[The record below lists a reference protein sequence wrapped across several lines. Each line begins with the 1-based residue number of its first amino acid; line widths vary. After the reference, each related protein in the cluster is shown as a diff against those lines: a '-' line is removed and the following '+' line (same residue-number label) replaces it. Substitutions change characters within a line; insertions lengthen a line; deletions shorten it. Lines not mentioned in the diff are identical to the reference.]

1 MEKDTMVFTRI
12 KQLLA
17 PPVFEDEEKTRLS
30 RLLHFISMTC
40 LTMLVLSLFTIPFT
54 TDGPLLPLASAIL
67 GILFQL
73 GVLFLL
79 RRRLLRPA
87 SLLLA
92 SAFWVAVTLVAL
104 AMGGIGGPV
113 VGAYVIIIL
122 VASLLLGGHAGMG
135 FAALSVAGALG
146 ILLAETSHVLP
157 WKILPVK
164 PVSAWITQAAILG
177 TAAGLL
183 WQATRSLNDAL
194 ERAHRN
200 ERGLAE
206 SNRELQALRV
216 SLERQVEERTAAL
229 RASEAELR
237 ALFAAMTD
245 VILVL
250 DAEGRYLRIAPT
262 NPALLYKPPDH
273 LIGKTL
279 QEVFPAAQANLFLG
293 WVRCALETRQPVNG
307 EYSLQIGSQ
316 EFWFSAV
323 VSPMLEDTVT
333 WVARDITERKRTE
346 EALQESEARFREWF
360 DDAPVGYHVLD
371 VEGRIVEVNRTEL
384 EMLGYTVEEMVGR
397 PAWEFILEQDVA
409 RQSVTAKLAELL
421 PPQPLERTYIRKDG
435 SRMPA
440 LIQGRY
446 LLDADGKIEGYR
458 TTIQDI
464 TERKRAEQLM
474 RQAEQRYRDLFEEA
488 PIMYVIT
495 RNQEGA
501 PLIADC
507 NQLFL
512 IALDYTRAE
521 VVGRPLVDFYTP
533 ASRAALLEGGYQR
546 ALSNLFTTEERE
558 LVTRDERVVMTLL
571 RAVSETDAEG
581 RVVGTRAMFTD
592 ITERQQAE
600 EALAQERN
608 LLRALIDNVP
618 DIIYVKDVKSR
629 FVTFNPALARLMG
642 VATPD
647 DLMGKTDFDF
657 YPPELAAQYYDDEH
671 TLLQSGQPLL
681 DHEEPNIDAKGN
693 HRWLLTT
700 KVPLRDAQ
708 GKIIGLV
715 GMGRDITQLKR
726 TEEALG
732 RQAARLAL
740 LNEVGGK
747 IASVLELE
755 SVLNTAA
762 HLVQESFGYHHVG
775 LFTVDR
781 ERGELAMRARAGEFV
796 ALFPLDHRIK
806 LGQGMVG
813 WVGEH
818 GETLLADDVRAE
830 PRYTNFY
837 PDLIPTQSE
846 FCVPIRVGNETVGV
860 LDVQSPQLDSFQK
873 TDVMVLETL
882 ADQIAVAIENARLY
896 EAVQRELAERKQAEE
911 QLQHYS
917 AELAQNNEELK
928 RFSYTISHD
937 LRTPLV
943 NLKGFAGELAS
954 ALDVIRSAL
963 HDILPQLDEQRRAA
977 VATALLADVPEA
989 MGFIDA
995 SVTRMDHYINALLKL
1010 SRLGQRELVLEQV
1023 DMEAL
1028 TQATLETLAYQ
1039 IEQRQARV
1047 TVGPLPEVVAD
1058 RTSMEQIISNLLNNA
1073 VIYLE
1078 PGRAG
1083 EIEISGERNAE
1094 ETLFRVSDNGR
1105 GIAQEDMDK
1114 VFAPFRRAGK
1124 QDVPGEGM
1132 GLAYAQTLVR
1142 RHDGRIGCESEPG
1155 VGTTFSFTLP
1165 HQLAQGDQHD

>member
-1 MEKDTMVFTRI
+1 MEKDTAMFIGI

-30 RLLHFISMTC
+30 RLLHFILMTC

-54 TDGPLLPLASAIL
+54 DVLPLPLASIIL

-73 GVLFLL
+73 GVLVLL
-79 RRRLLRPA
+79 HRRLLRLA

-92 SAFWVAVTLVAL
+92 STFWVIVTLVAL
-104 AMGGIGGPV
+104 AMGGISGPV
-113 VGAYVIIIL
+113 VGAYVLIIL
-122 VASLLLGGHAGMG
+122 IASLLLGGRAGMD
-135 FAALSVAGALG
+135 FAALSVVGALG

-164 PVSAWITQAAILG
+164 PVSAWVVQVAILG

-183 WQATRSLNDAL
+183 WQATRGLSDAL
-194 ERAHRN
+194 ERARRN
-200 ERGLAE
+200 ERSLAE

-216 SLERQVEERTAAL
+216 SLEQQVEERTTAL

-237 ALFAAMTD
+237 ALFAAMPD
-245 VILVL
+245 VVLVL

-262 NPALLYKPPDH
+262 NPSLLYKPPDH

-316 EFWFSAV
+316 EIWFSAV
-323 VSPMLEDTVT
+323 VSPMLEDAVI
-333 WVARDITERKRTE
+333 WVARDMTERKRME
-346 EALQESEARFREWF
+346 ETLQESEARFREWF

-371 VEGRIVEVNRTEL
+371 VEDRIVQVNRTEL
-384 EMLGYTVEEMVGR
+384 EMLGYTAEEMVGR
-397 PAWEFILEQDVA
+397 LAWEFVLEQDMA

-446 LLDADGKIEGYR
+446 LVDADGKIEGYR

-464 TERKRAEQLM
+464 AERKRAEELM

-488 PIMYVIT
+488 PIVYVIT
-495 RNQEGA
+495 RNQEGV

-507 NQLFL
+507 NQRFL
-512 IALDYTRAE
+512 SVLGYTRAE
-521 VVGRPLVDFYTP
+521 VVGQPLADFYTP
-533 ASRAALLEGGYQR
+533 ASRVTLLEGGYQR
-546 ALSNLFTTEERE
+546 ALSNLLAAEERE
-558 LVTRDERVVMTLL
+558 LLARDGCVVTTLL
-571 RAVSETDAEG
+571 RSVAETDVEG
-581 RVVGTRAMFTD
+581 RVVGTRAMYTD
-592 ITERQQAE
+592 ITERKQAE

-608 LLRALIDNVP
+608 LLLTLIHNAP
-618 DIIYVKDVKSR
+618 DPIYVKDIESR
-629 FVTFNPALARLMG
+629 FVICNMALARQIG

-647 DLMGKTDFDF
+647 ELVGKTDFDF
-657 YPPELAAQYYDDEH
+657 HTQEMALRYYADERV
-671 TLLQSGQPLL
+671 LLQFGQPLL
-681 DHEEPNIDAKGN
+681 N
-693 HRWLLTT
+693 HRERILDRSGNPIWVLTT
-700 KVPLRDAQ
+700 KVPLQDIQ
-708 GKIIGLV
+708 GQIIGLV
-715 GMGRDITQLKR
+715 GMSHDITDLMR
-726 TEEALG
+726 TEEALE

-775 LFTVDR
+775 LFTVDH
-781 ERGELAMRARAGEFV
+781 ERGELVMRARVGEFV

-813 WVGEH
+813 WVGCH
-818 GETLLADDVRAE
+818 GERLLANDVRAE
-830 PRYTNFY
+830 PHYANFY

-846 FCVPIRVGNETVGV
+846 LCVPIQVGHETVGV
-860 LDVQSPQLDSFQK
+860 LDVQSPQLDAFQK

-896 EAVQRELAERKQAEE
+896 EAVQRELAERKQAEA

-954 ALDVIRSAL
+954 AVEVIRSAL
-963 HDILPQLDEQRRAA
+963 HDILPQLDEKHRSA
-977 VATALLADVPEA
+977 VTVALLADVPEA
-989 MGFIDA
+989 LGFIDA
-995 SVTRMDHYINALLKL
+995 SVSRMDHYINALLKL
-1010 SRLGQRELVLEQV
+1010 SRLGRRELVLEQV

-1039 IEQRQARV
+1039 IEQRQTRV
-1047 TVGPLPEVVAD
+1047 TVGLLPLVVAD
-1058 RTSMEQIISNLLNNA
+1058 RTALEQIMSNLLNNA

-1083 EIEISGERNAE
+1083 EIEISGERSTE
-1094 ETLFRVSDNGR
+1094 ETLFHVRDNGR

-1132 GLAYAQTLVR
+1132 GLAYVQTLVR
-1142 RHDGRIGCESEPG
+1142 RHGGRIWCESEPG
-1155 VGTTFSFTLP
+1155 IGTTFTFTLP
-1165 HQLAQGDQHD
+1165 RQLTQGD